1 MCPHTLESQLYP
13 DLHPKK
19 HGQQIKGGDPASLLC
34 AGEAS
39 PGVLRSDVEFSVQE
53 RHGPVSVCPEEGH
66 RNDPGNDDGTPPIRG
81 QAERLGAVQP
91 GNEKA
96 VGRSESG
103 LSVSKREAIKKKDAD
118 TSAECVVTG
127 QGKMVSN

>member
-1 MCPHTLESQLYP
+1 MPSQP
-13 DLHPKK
+13 RKSAVRPGLHQKK
-19 HGQQIKGGDPASLLC
+19 HGQKGEGGDPALLLC
-34 AGEAS
+34 TGEAS
-39 PGVLRSDVEFSVQE
+39 PGVLRPDVEFSVQE
-53 RHGPVSVCPEEGH
+53 KHGPVSVCPEEGH
-66 RNDPGNDDGTPPIRG
+66 KNDPGDGTPPIRG

-96 VGRSESG
+96 VGRPESG

>member
-1 MCPHTLESQLYP
+1 MCPRTTESQLYP
-13 DLHPKK
+13 ELHPKK
-19 HGQQIKGGDPASLLC
+19 HGQQIKGGDPTSLLC
-34 AGEAS
+34 TGEAS
-39 PGVLRSDVEFSVQE
+39 PGVLRPDVEFSVQE
-53 RHGPVSVCPEEGH
+53 KHGPVSVCPEEGH
-66 RNDPGNDDGTPPIRG
+66 KNDPGDGTPPIRG

-96 VGRSESG
+96 VGRPESG

-118 TSAECVVTG
+118 TSPECVVIG

>member
-1 MCPHTLESQLYP
+1 MIQGMEHLPY
-13 DLHPKK
+13 
-19 HGQQIKGGDPASLLC
+19 
-34 AGEAS
+34 
-39 PGVLRSDVEFSVQE
+39 E
-53 RHGPVSVCPEEGH
+53 R
-66 RNDPGNDDGTPPIRG
+66 
-81 QAERLGAVQP
+81 AGAVQP

-96 VGRSESG
+96 VGRPENG

>member
-1 MCPHTLESQLYP
+1 M
-13 DLHPKK
+13 DLS
-19 HGQQIKGGDPASLLC
+19 AC
-34 AGEAS
+34 
-39 PGVLRSDVEFSVQE
+39 VQRRATKMIQGMEHLPYE
-53 RHGPVSVCPEEGH
+53 R
-66 RNDPGNDDGTPPIRG
+66 
-81 QAERLGAVQP
+81 AGAVQP

-96 VGRSESG
+96 VGRPENG